1 MIARLAD
8 PAAASSLF
16 DGWNETVIWSCLQGI
31 MGCVLADDPARPDS
45 AATVLG
51 DFAFLAGTANPELI
65 RTVLSHGEPR
75 PLILVPRDAAW
86 SACIEAELNGD
97 ATSITRFAT
106 RKDPSDFDRAHL
118 LDLARDVPHGIELSP
133 IDARLHRAC
142 AGADWSCDL
151 VSQFTK
157 FEDFQRLAL
166 GIVAVE
172 GDVPVAGASTYAR
185 YRDGIEIEV
194 DTRPDRRR
202 RGLARACAATLIV
215 AALDQGLYPSWDAHT
230 RASLAL
236 AEQLGYRFDYAYD
249 AYLIGSSQAA
259 HRIQST
265 SMHIR

>member
-31 MGCVLADDPARPDS
+31 MGCVLADNPTRPQS
-45 AATVLG
+45 AAAVLG
-51 DFAFLAGTANPELI
+51 DFAFLAGTLNRALVHA
-65 RTVLSHGEPR
+65 VLSHGKPR
-75 PLILVPRDAAW
+75 TLILIPRDAAW
-86 SACIEAELNGD
+86 SACIEAALKGN
-97 ATSITRFAT
+97 ATRITRFAT
-106 RKDPSDFDRAHL
+106 RKDPAGLDRARL
-118 LDLARDVPHGIELSP
+118 LDLARDLPRGIELSP

-142 AGADWSCDL
+142 ADADWSCDL
-151 VSQFTK
+151 VSQFPAY
-157 FEDFQRLAL
+157 EDFQRLAL

-172 GDVPVAGASTYAR
+172 DDVPVAGASTYAR

-202 RGLARACAATLIV
+202 QGLARACAAALIV

-249 AYLIGSSQAA
+249 AYLVSSSRSSYTILE
-259 HRIQST
+259 HE
-265 SMHIR
+265 

>member
-1 MIARLAD
+1 MIARLTD
-8 PAAASSLF
+8 PATASSLF

-31 MGCVLADDPARPDS
+31 MGCVLADDPTRPQS
-45 AATVLG
+45 AAAVLG
-51 DFAFLAGTANPELI
+51 DFAFLAGAANPELI
-65 RTVLSHGEPR
+65 RTVRSHGEPR

-97 ATSITRFAT
+97 ATRITRFAT

-194 DTRPDRRR
+194 DTRSDRRR

-249 AYLIGSSQAA
+249 AYLVGSSRSSYTI
-259 HRIQST
+259 HE
-265 SMHIR
+265 H